1 MRKSPRQKKAERR
14 IIRQLNQSCVNEQLL
29 KAMFKRK
36 LNIGELV
43 RLGRCWLECGYEAG
57 FEDGLA
63 GQAIYSYK

>member
-1 MRKSPRQKKAERR
+1 MRKSPRQKEMKRR

-36 LNIGELV
+36 LNIDELV
-43 RLGRCWLECGYEAG
+43 RLERFWLNCGYEAG

-63 GQAIYSYK
+63 GQAIYSYR

>member
-14 IIRQLNQSCVNEQLL
+14 
-29 KAMFKRK
+29 
-36 LNIGELV
+36 IGELV

-57 FEDGLA
+57 FKDGLA